1 MLNLTDNLL
10 TLSNNMILCFSSD
23 IWTFSLQE
31 KKNGYIKSNFFP
43 THSKVLSPPSHSC
56 TDERHH
62 SASIRSLL
70 QSLQNTLVLAFLLRR
85 QGIYLGKKESGKQRI
100 RKVAGKLREK
110 KQNYRTERQF
120 KNQH

>member
-31 KKNGYIKSNFFP
+31 KKMGTLKAIFFP
-43 THSKVLSPPSHSC
+43 HTLKSAFPPPSHSR
-56 TDERHH
+56 TDECRH

-70 QSLQNTLVLAFLLRR
+70 QSSQNTLVLAFLVHR
-85 QGIYLGKKESGKQRI
+85 QGIYLGKKESGK
-100 RKVAGKLREK
+100 
-110 KQNYRTERQF
+110 
-120 KNQH
+120 

>member
-31 KKNGYIKSNFFP
+31 KKKGTLKEIFFP
-43 THSKVLSPPSHSC
+43 THSKVLSPPPPSHSH
-56 TDERHH
+56 TDECRH

-70 QSLQNTLVLAFLLRR
+70 QSSQNTLVLAFLVHR
-85 QGIYLGKKESGKQRI
+85 QGIYLGKKESGK
-100 RKVAGKLREK
+100 
-110 KQNYRTERQF
+110 
-120 KNQH
+120 